1 MCSSVATAWDAHTTA
16 AILEREVHTFQRVTI
31 CWIPGKSGAA
41 AWKAVQGMPPGRPPP
56 QEKTSPTSTD
66 SEEEKTMEENKC
78 KECVYRQYERVM
90 SRKEEAFDMVSEKMG
105 RYAALADC
113 VADAVEGIEIVTDDD
128 RNYKKY
134 EKLLELAYLL
144 SESLEYAVDCMA

>member
-1 MCSSVATAWDAHTTA
+1 MD
-16 AILEREVHTFQRVTI
+16 
-31 CWIPGKSGAA
+31 
-41 AWKAVQGMPPGRPPP
+41 
-56 QEKTSPTSTD
+56 
-66 SEEEKTMEENKC
+66 ENKC

-90 SRKEEAFDMVSEKMG
+90 SRKEEAFDMVFEKMG

-113 VADAVEGIEIVTDDD
+113 VADAAEGLEIVTDDN

-144 SESLEYAVDCMA
+144 GESLEYVVDYMGMV